1 MTLSVGSI
9 ASNNPV
15 DSLST
20 AIKNLCG
27 TAGLANWSFVEN
39 IPAGACIDEW
49 QTLTLTDW
57 GAGDSFK
64 LTYNA
69 VETGAINYA
78 SDISSA
84 IANALNAIAP
94 FSTWGKEI
102 TCTRINVNNYII
114 KFSGSRITGTNMEAL
129 TCTSAVGCSG
139 NIVVTQEAVPKS
151 NSDSFSVD
159 IFKCAGTGDDAN
171 DAGVD
176 WYLAILKYGEFPAS
190 SWNACLITIA
200 EEYNSTTKRLAKFI
214 NLRAGSSS
222 STFCSADANG
232 YGYSSDV
239 TYHLN
244 AANAV
249 VMADLRSGG
258 TWSVMTLN
266 STGFRYWITMTN
278 NFIMVSTRVG
288 TSQYHGYY
296 GLMDS
301 IVDASLNDT
310 LPLVMICNNS
320 TNVGVNGAFIKVPGV
335 TSVAGRAFSFDARP
349 HAWNSVCTSSLTGTA
364 VVEGNYDIWKD
375 QKIDVS
381 RVMVWQNVTSSQF
394 VNWGCIRGLLKSG
407 IMCITTGG
415 SVSLGDTITIG
426 EDTWTVVGLNAANYI
441 HLITKG

>member
-20 AIKNLCG
+20 VIKNLCG

-39 IPAGACIDEW
+39 IPAGTCIDEW
-49 QTLTLTDW
+49 QTLTLTGW

-78 SDISSA
+78 SDIASA
-84 IANALNAIAP
+84 IAAALNAIAP
-94 FSTWGKEI
+94 FSTWGGEI
-102 TCTRINVNNYII
+102 TCTRTDVNNYII
-114 KFSGSRITGTNMEAL
+114 KFSGSRITGTNVEAL

-151 NSDSFSVD
+151 NNASYSVD

-171 DAGVD
+171 DAGID
-176 WYLAILKYGEFPAS
+176 WYLAILKYGEFPTS
-190 SWNACLITIA
+190 SWNTCLITIA

-214 NLRAGSSS
+214 NLKAGNSI
-222 STFCSADANG
+222 STYCSADANG
-232 YGYSSDV
+232 YGYSSAV
-239 TYHLN
+239 TYYLN

-249 VMADLRSGG
+249 VMSELLSGG
-258 TWSVMTLN
+258 TWSTMTFN

-288 TSQYHGYY
+288 TTQYHNYY

-301 IVDASLNDT
+301 LVDASLNDT
-310 LPLVMICNNS
+310 LPLVMLCTNN
-320 TNVGVNGAFIKVPGV
+320 TQVATNGAFIRLPGI
-335 TSVAGRAFSFDARP
+335 TSVAGVSYSFDARP
-349 HAWNSVCTSSLTGTA
+349 MAWNGVCTSSITGTA
-364 VVEGNYDIWKD
+364 VLQGNYDIWKD

-381 RVMVWQNVTSSQF
+381 RVMVWQNVATSQY
-394 VNWGCIRGLLKSG
+394 VNWGCIRGLLKSE

-415 SVSLGDTITIG
+415 SVALGDTITIG
-426 EDTWTVVGLNAANYI
+426 EDTWTVVGLNAASYI